1 MSTVAPTGGP
11 RVLTVQPAGAA
22 ATERLRVAARAGRA
36 LPATDWLQFSLDRDH
51 EAAEPPE
58 SRGGG
63 RDRADVRLLVSVGE
77 DPPVH
82 ARFADLPDHL
92 EPGDLLVVNTSATLP
107 AAVDGVT
114 DRGEP
119 FAVHFSTALPS
130 GLWLV
135 ELRDPDPAGSRPHP
149 GPVAGRRVDLP
160 GGAALDLVARW
171 HESRR
176 LWLAVFR
183 PPAAGPATVAAW
195 LGGHGRPIRYRHV
208 PRDWPL
214 DAYQTAFA
222 SDPGSAEMPSAAR
235 ALTPE
240 VVTRVLARGVG
251 VTPVTLHTGVSSLE
265 GHEAPYPERVRV
277 PRVTAERVNAARTPG
292 PDGHRSG
299 RVVAVGTTVVR
310 ALEAATGDD
319 GVVRPLDRWT
329 DVVITPE
336 RGVRAVDGLLT
347 GWHEPEASHL
357 LMLEAVA
364 GRPALAAAYGAAVDE
379 GYRWHEF
386 GDAHLILPARP

>member
-1 MSTVAPTGGP
+1 
-11 RVLTVQPAGAA
+11 
-22 ATERLRVAARAGRA
+22 
-36 LPATDWLQFSLDRDH
+36 
-51 EAAEPPE
+51 
-58 SRGGG
+58 
-63 RDRADVRLLVSVGE
+63 
-77 DPPVH
+77 
-82 ARFADLPDHL
+82 
-92 EPGDLLVVNTSATLP
+92 
-107 AAVDGVT
+107 
-114 DRGEP
+114 
-119 FAVHFSTALPS
+119 
-130 GLWLV
+130 
-135 ELRDPDPAGSRPHP
+135 
-149 GPVAGRRVDLP
+149 
-160 GGAALDLVARW
+160 
-171 HESRR
+171 
-176 LWLAVFR
+176 
-183 PPAAGPATVAAW
+183 
-195 LGGHGRPIRYRHV
+195 
-208 PRDWPL
+208 
-214 DAYQTAFA
+214 
-222 SDPGSAEMPSAAR
+222 MPSAAR

-364 GRPALAAAYGAAVDE
+364 GRPALAAAYRAAVDE